1 MKCPLGQGNITE
13 IVGVE
18 FALMLWYR
26 TVNLPGS
33 IKHLR
38 HIVIKQRI
46 ERSDDMAWLTDP
58 RHVTERWPEEVFPLA
73 STNQALANLFQRCHI
88 VLHNQYQGQHAALC
102 SDYGAA
108 VTVTAQVSV
117 KSPSAVVAV
126 IVAVPAET
134 AVTSP
139 VELTVAM
146 DGAEVVQVIALL
158 VASVG

>member
-1 MKCPLGQGNITE
+1 M
-13 IVGVE
+13 
-18 FALMLWYR
+18 FWYR
-26 TVNLPGS
+26 TVNFSRFLE
-33 IKHLR
+33 HLSYV
-38 HIVIKQRI
+38 VIEQRI
-46 ERSDDMAWLTDP
+46 ESADYMLWFADP
-58 RHVTERWPEEVFPLA
+58 RHVTEGWTKEVFTAA
-73 STNQALANLFQRCHI
+73 SANQALANFFQRGHI
-88 VLHNQYQGQHAALC
+88 DLHNQYQGQHAALC

>member
-1 MKCPLGQGNITE
+1 MNFSGR
-13 IVGVE
+13 
-18 FALMLWYR
+18 F
-26 TVNLPGS
+26 
-33 IKHLR
+33 KHLC
-38 HIVIKQRI
+38 HIVIEQRI
-46 ERSDDMAWLTDP
+46 ESADDMLWLSDP

-73 STNQALANLFQRCHI
+73 STNQALANLFQGCHI

-134 AVTSP
+134 AVTRP
-139 VELTVAM
+139 VVLTVAIEA
-146 DGAEVVQVIALL
+146 AEVVQVIALL